1 MTDKEVIKLITEI
14 ARLRK
19 EISKRDKII
28 KSILERRDKI
38 FRKEKNNG

>member
-1 MTDKEVIKLITEI
+1 MTDKEVIKLIAEI

-38 FRKEKNNG
+38 FRKEKNNE

>member
-1 MTDKEVIKLITEI
+1 MTDKEVIELITEI